1 MKVEHSIREL
11 HGSLNGTAKL
21 VENEAKE
28 LLEDY
33 CKKKKWIFNHRR
45 KEKVSFAQKLE
56 TGIYCSIRNIDDFFA
71 CEIVV
76 SSLQEIEA
84 VKKYISDI

>member
-45 KEKVSFAQKLE
+45 KEKVSFAQKYVFHQKRIHLLVL
-56 TGIYCSIRNIDDFFA
+56 A
-71 CEIVV
+71 
-76 SSLQEIEA
+76 SLAFQI
-84 VKKYISDI
+84 